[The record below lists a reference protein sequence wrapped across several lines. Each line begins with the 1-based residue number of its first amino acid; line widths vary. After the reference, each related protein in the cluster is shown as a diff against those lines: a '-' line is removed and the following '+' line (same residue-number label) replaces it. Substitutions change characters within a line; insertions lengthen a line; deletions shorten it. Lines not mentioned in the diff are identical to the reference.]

1 MIHMF
6 FLQRLYPLGY
16 SKYSRICVFHKTFLT
31 QTFHSSEM
39 ERESFVAANDLDGS
53 FALLK
58 PGIIPTLFILHLCR
72 HPVIQP
78 IHDPLDILF
87 LLIHI
92 ITVENHDDV
101 LFVRLLRL
109 RKDNLHYL
117 GLIVLLD
124 LL

>member
-1 MIHMF
+1 
-6 FLQRLYPLGY
+6 
-16 SKYSRICVFHKTFLT
+16 
-31 QTFHSSEM
+31 M
-39 ERESFVAANDLDGS
+39 ERESFVAANDLDRS

-58 PGIIPTLFILHLCR
+58 PGIIPTLSLHLGR

-78 IHDPLDILF
+78 IHNLLDILF

-92 ITVENHDDV
+92 VTVENHDDV
-101 LFVRLLRL
+101 LFIRLLRL